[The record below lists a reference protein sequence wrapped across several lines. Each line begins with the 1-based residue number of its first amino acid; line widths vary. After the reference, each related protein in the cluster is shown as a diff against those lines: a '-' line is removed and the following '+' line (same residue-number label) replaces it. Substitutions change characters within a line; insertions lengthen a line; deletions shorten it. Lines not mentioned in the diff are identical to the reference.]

1 MSADNR
7 TFARRR
13 HGPDRPLVKVDQI
26 EKIMTQELRSAGDDV
41 FELIAHLGAD
51 RCEDDGRPEQSLQ
64 ISFHHVEIILRIAG
78 SVEGRMLDRK
88 EDDLRS
94 DAQRPYRHVRER
106 QGIMRE
112 KNVALDCLL
121 ARQPRHFLTLKNVEK
136 TFLEPSG
143 TDVGNA
149 EKWNQSRRE
158 AKLPSGLD
166 LDPHRR

>member
-7 TFARRR
+7 PFAGWLR
-13 HGPDRPLVKVDQI
+13 GPDRPLVKVDEI
-26 EKIMTQELRSAGDDV
+26 EEIMTQELRSAGDNV
-41 FELIAHLGAD
+41 FELMAHLGAD
-51 RCEDDGRPEQSLQ
+51 RCEDDGRPEHSLQ
-64 ISFHHVEIILRIAG
+64 ISFHYVDIVLRIPH

-94 DAQRPYRHVRER
+94 EAQRPCRHVRER

-112 KNVALDCLL
+112 ENVALDWLL
-121 ARQPRHFLTLKNVEK
+121 ARQPRHLLTLKNVEK
-136 TFLEPSG
+136 TFLEPPG